1 MKTRWYEDLAVGQ
14 KYKSKPYKVTAAEIK
29 AFARRYDPQA
39 FHLDARKARG
49 TVFLGLAAS
58 GWHTGAVTMRLLVT
72 GELKVAGGHVGLGL
86 DELRWPRAVRP
97 GDVLRLESR
106 VAEMRTSKSRPDRGL
121 VRLRHVTSNQK
132 GEVVMT
138 VTSTQLVPRRKARP

>member
-1 MKTRWYEDLAVGQ
+1 MKQRWYEDLAVGQ

-29 AFARRYDPQA
+29 AFAKRYDPQA
-39 FHLDARKARG
+39 FHLDAKKARS
-49 TVFLGLAAS
+49 TLFLGLAAS

-72 GELKVAGGHVGLGL
+72 GELRVAGGHVGLGL

-97 GDVLRLESR
+97 GDVLRLESEVVETR
-106 VAEMRTSKSRPDRGL
+106 LSSSRPDRGL
-121 VRLRHVTSNQK
+121 VRLKHTTTNQK

-138 VTSTQLVPRRKARP
+138 VTSTQLVPCRPI